1 MWYVVGFVVIVVAI
15 GLISEWSKNS
25 EIVDKQNREI
35 DSLKKECTNLNIRI
49 LQKDKKINTLTEVV
63 DNFNSLAND
72 LKPIKIGKQTSTNKN
87 TIDSEYEKLKDESLR
102 IKDALD
108 HSNSLISEK
117 NKELFRLADQVYSV
131 KQSNEMYNK
140 LFGGLDLDTIQ
151 KASMLINETNVPY
164 FSLASKKQLKNY
176 IAKIEQNRAQRAK
189 LAQSKPIIT
198 GAIENGILK
207 DTDWIDGYKKECF
220 AIQEL
225 NNLVPPSIP
234 NEGAECQVIKNI
246 DGDTLWVSIPS
257 LNIDKIKVRVAGY
270 DTPESHKP
278 GHGIY
283 HGAYEACE
291 LSDKLI
297 ASSKKITI
305 RYDEEQKAQNW
316 LFDKYG
322 RLLAHIYL
330 DDKHLGL
337 SLIENGYA
345 FYMEPFPL
353 EKQLRVLFSAAEGHA
368 KLNNIGMWDAL
379 NKLSNRELHNAKLN
393 NFAKKYAELMNDEER
408 IKNAMMI
415 FLGAIVIKSKNSSVI
430 HNPECRHLNRIKEE
444 NASNIKIDEEN
455 INKIVACK
463 TCGSDLL
470 KEII

>member
-1 MWYVVGFVVIVVAI
+1 MWYLVGFAVIVMAI
-15 GLISEWSKNS
+15 WLISEWAEHSK
-25 EIVDKQNREI
+25 IIDKQNREI
-35 DSLKKECTNLNIRI
+35 DRLKKECTNLNNSII
-49 LQKDKKINTLTEVV
+49 LKNKKINTLSEVV

-72 LKPIKIGKQTSTNKN
+72 LKPIKINQQTPANKN
-87 TIDSEYEKLKDESLR
+87 TIDSEYEKLRDESLK

-108 HSNSLISEK
+108 HSNGLISEK
-117 NKELFRLADQVYSV
+117 NKELFRLADQVYAV

-151 KASMLINETNVPY
+151 KASMLINETNVPC

-176 IAKIEQNRAQRAK
+176 ITKIEQNRAQRAK

-198 GAIENGILK
+198 GAIESGILK
-207 DTDWIDGYKKECF
+207 DTEWIDLYKKECF
-220 AIQEL
+220 AVQES
-225 NNLVPPSIP
+225 NNLVAPPIP
-234 NEGAECQVIKNI
+234 SEGVECQVIKNI
-246 DGDTLWVSIPS
+246 DGDTLWISIPS
-257 LNIDKIKVRVAGY
+257 FNIDKIKVRVAGY

-297 ASSKKITI
+297 ASSKKIII
-305 RYDEEQKAQNW
+305 RYDEEQAKQNW

-353 EKQLRVLFSAAEGHA
+353 EKQLRVSFSAAEGHA

-379 NKLSNRELHNAKLN
+379 NKLSNRELHNTKLN
-393 NFAKKYAELMNDEER
+393 NFAKKYTDLMNDEER
-408 IKNAMMI
+408 MKNAMMV
-415 FLGAIVIKSKNSSVI
+415 FLGTIVIKSKNSSVI

-444 NASNIKIDEEN
+444 NASNIKIDEAN